1 MLGGVKVLKVLF
13 SRVREF
19 WKWTLIT
26 PVFMIGEVAM
36 DVLIPTIMSEIVDIG
51 IATTDVSFIVR
62 MSVRLVLVAMLSL
75 GFGCLGAWS
84 GAIASSG
91 FARNLRHDEY
101 RKVMAFSFADIDKFS
116 TSSLITRMTTDVQNI
131 QNAFQGVIRNSV
143 RSPIMFF
150 FAFIMVWR
158 NGGPLVAVFAVA
170 IPIVALT
177 VYFCFR
183 YSHKY
188 FEGAFK
194 GYDVFNRV
202 VQENL
207 NGIRTVKAYVR
218 EDEQLD
224 KFTDAS
230 ANIRDNF
237 LRGQR
242 LMALMNPAVMFVS
255 YMCMIALSY
264 LGARLIQVGN
274 METGD
279 LMSIYTYTGQILMSL
294 TMMGMSITMLSIS
307 RPSMERVTEVL
318 TTEPSMDA
326 HEDGEVYVPDGS
338 VKFDNVTF
346 GYSEDSTVL
355 RDINLEIPSGAMVG
369 LLGPTGSG
377 KSTLVSLI
385 ARLYDPLS
393 GKISVGGIDAREYN
407 LSALRNKVAVVLQK
421 NTLFTGTVRENLKWG
436 NPDATDEDIKRVCD
450 IAFVSPFI
458 EAMADG
464 YDSHVDQGGTN
475 FSGGQRQRL
484 CIARALMKDPRILI
498 LDDST
503 SAVDTATDASIR
515 RSLREDVQ
523 GLTKIIIAQRVSS
536 VMDADMIVM
545 MNNGRIEDIGTHS
558 ELLSRNAAYQDLY
571 ETQMK
576 GEDDNG
582 KEN

>member
-1 MLGGVKVLKVLF
+1 MLKVLF
-13 SRVREF
+13 SRVREY
-19 WKWTLIT
+19 WKWTLVT
-26 PVFMIGEVAM
+26 PLFMIGEVAM
-36 DVLIPTIMSEIVDIG
+36 DVLIPTIMSEIVDVG

-62 MSVRLVLVAMLSL
+62 MSIRLVLVAMLSL
-75 GFGCLGAWS
+75 AFGCLGAWA

-91 FARNLRHDEY
+91 FAKNLRHDEY
-101 RKVMAFSFADIDKFS
+101 RKVMGFSFADIDKFS
-116 TSSLITRMTTDVQNI
+116 TSSLITRMTTDIQNI
-131 QNAFQGVIRNSV
+131 QNAFQGMIRMSV
-143 RSPIMFF
+143 RSPIMFI

-158 NGGPLVAVFAVA
+158 NGGSLVAVFAVA
-170 IPIVALT
+170 IPVVALT

-218 EDEQLD
+218 EDEQLE

-237 LRGQR
+237 NKGQKI
-242 LMALMNPAVMFVS
+242 MAFMNPMVMFVS
-255 YMCMIALSY
+255 YMCMIAISY
-264 LGARLIQVGN
+264 LGAKLIQVGN
-274 METGD
+274 MQTGD

-294 TMMGMSITMLSIS
+294 TMMGMAITMLSIS
-307 RPSMERVTEVL
+307 RPSMERVAEVL
-318 TTEPSMDA
+318 TTEPSMDPN
-326 HEDGEVYVPDGS
+326 ENGEVYVPDGS
-338 VKFDNVTF
+338 VKFEDVDF
-346 GYSEDSTVL
+346 GYSEDSSVL
-355 RDINLEIPSGAMVG
+355 SGINLEIPSGSMVG
-369 LLGPTGSG
+369 ILGSTGSG

-393 GKISVGGIDAREYN
+393 GRVVVGGLDAKDYN
-407 LSALRNKVAVVLQK
+407 LTALRNQVSVVLQK

-436 NPDATDEDIKRVCD
+436 NPDATDEDVKRACD
-450 IAFVSPFI
+450 IACASSFL
-458 EAMADG
+458 EAMPEG

-484 CIARALMKDPRILI
+484 CIARALMKNPRILI

-515 RSLREDVQ
+515 RSLRDDVK
-523 GLTKIIIAQRVSS
+523 GLTKIIIAQRVST
-536 VMDADMIVM
+536 VMEADMIVM
-545 MNNGRIEDIGTHS
+545 MDNGRIADVGTHE
-558 ELLSRNAAYQDLY
+558 ELLSRNDAYKDLY
-571 ETQMK
+571 YTQTK
-576 GEDDNG
+576 GDDNNG
-582 KEN
+582 